1 MIKPMCKDNRGLTL
15 VELMVGVMI
24 LAIVVVPLL
33 HTFITSANTQRKSE
47 LYQSATDEAQNL
59 IETIEA
65 ANVEEYI
72 RDNGAVEGTNPTTG
86 KKTYTIKRDGVSSG
100 SSLFDVIIT
109 LNENTVANTTSVAF
123 ANPMD
128 AIIDMNSADQA
139 ALSTLNFQLDG
150 LTNISPLP
158 TLNNLTRTINITAT
172 KGTECYT
179 LNTVFSYAG
188 HFSGTDENDNAATLN
203 FNHSIESSSDVK
215 IASSFSLYVFFHA
228 YYSSR
233 DTISIRNPEYTNSDF
248 KVFLVNTSSQ
258 ALGVGYKAD
267 IRYFY
272 QTDKNKN
279 LVFTNIPISSY
290 KAFYTD
296 NTWFQA
302 IPTEAASLVELKKL
316 DRIYTVN
323 IQVYQRGTN
332 YEGTPIANM
341 DFNKLN

>member
-47 LYQSATDEAQNL
+47 LYQNATDEAQNL

-65 ANVEEYI
+65 ANIEEYI
-72 RDNGAVEGTNPTTG
+72 RDNGAVEGTDATTG
-86 KKTYTIKRDGVSSG
+86 KKTYTIKRDGVSNG

-109 LNENTVANTTSVAF
+109 LNENTIANTTSVAF

-139 ALSTLNFQLDG
+139 ALSTLSFQLDG
-150 LTNISPLP
+150 LTNISPEP
-158 TLNNLTRTINITAT
+158 TLKSMKRTISITAT
-172 KGTECYT
+172 KGNESYT

-188 HFSGTDENDNAATLN
+188 RFSGTDENDKSATLD
-203 FNHSIESSSDVK
+203 FNHSIESSADVK

-228 YYSSR
+228 FYSNS
-233 DTISIRNPEYTNSDF
+233 DTISIKNIEYTKSDF

-258 ALGVGYKAD
+258 TPGVGYKAD

-272 QTDKNKN
+272 QPDKNKN
-279 LVFTNIPISSY
+279 LVFTNISIENY
-290 KAFYTD
+290 EAFYTD
-296 NTWFQA
+296 SIWYQA
-302 IPTEAASLVELKKL
+302 IPTSASLVELKKL
-316 DRIYTVN
+316 DRMYTVN
-323 IQVYQRGTN
+323 ISIYKHGTN
-332 YEGTPIANM
+332 YEGPPIADM
-341 DFNKLN
+341 DFDKLN